1 MKKYAIIVAGGI
13 GKRMGSEIPKQF
25 LLLDG
30 LPILMHTIS
39 QFYNYDKEIS
49 LIIVLPKEQINY
61 WDNLCKEYNFNVKH
75 NVIAGG
81 ETRYVS
87 VKNGLA
93 IVKGEGII
101 AIHDGVRPLVS
112 YETIDRCFK
121 IAGEKGNAVPFIK
134 VKESLRKIS
143 NETNIAV
150 NREKFAL
157 IQTPQVFCS
166 NIILNAYKKEYQT
179 EFTDDASLVE
189 FTGEKI
195 NLVEGNEEN
204 IKITSQ
210 SDILIAEVLS
220 RNSIKKG

>member
-13 GKRMGSEIPKQF
+13 GKRMSSEIPKQF
-25 LLLDG
+25 LLLNG

-39 QFYNYDKEIS
+39 QFYNYDKNIS

-61 WDNLCKEYNFNVKH
+61 WNNLCKEYNFNIKH
-75 NVIAGG
+75 IVIAGG
-81 ETRYVS
+81 KTRYFS

-93 IVKGEGII
+93 IVKEEGII

-112 YETIDRCFK
+112 YETIDSCFK
-121 IAGEKGNAVPFIK
+121 IAEEKGNAVPFIK
-134 VKESLRKIS
+134 VTESLRNIS
-143 NETNIAV
+143 NKTNIAV
-150 NREKFAL
+150 NREEFVL

-166 NIILNAYKKEYQT
+166 SIILNAYKKESGA

-189 FTGEKI
+189 FMGEKI
-195 NLVEGNEEN
+195 NLVKGNEEN

-220 RNSIKKG
+220 KFGL

>member
-13 GKRMGSEIPKQF
+13 GKRMSSEIPKQF
-25 LLLDG
+25 LLLNG
-30 LPILMHTIS
+30 LPILMHAIS
-39 QFYNYDKEIS
+39 QFYNYDKNIN

-61 WDNLCKEYNFNVKH
+61 WNNLCKEYNFNIKH
-75 NVIAGG
+75 NVVVGG

-93 IVKGEGII
+93 IVKEKGII

-121 IAGEKGNAVPFIK
+121 VAEEKGNAVPFIK
-134 VKESLRKIS
+134 VNESLRNIS
-143 NETNIAV
+143 NKTNIAV
-150 NREKFAL
+150 NREEFAL

-166 NIILNAYKKEYQT
+166 NIILNAYKEKYRT

-195 NLVEGNEEN
+195 NLVRGNEEN
-204 IKITSQ
+204 IKITTQ
-210 SDILIAEVLS
+210 RDILIAEVLS
-220 RNSIKKG
+220 KLGL